1 MSCGQSGAILSHVA
15 LRHVHQPLHAGYAD
29 DRGGNKFQVRVF
41 GRGTNLHA
49 LWDTGLIQTGPG
61 HGDLNAG
68 LLSTPAQTSDMTQH
82 ILPKIR
88 ARS

>member
-1 MSCGQSGAILSHVA
+1 MARSCVFRVA
-15 LRHVHQPLHAGYAD
+15 LRDVHQPLHAGYAD
-29 DRGGNKFQVRVF
+29 DRGGNKYHVRVF

-68 LLSTPAQTSDMTQH
+68 CFQRQRKQVT
-82 ILPKIR
+82 
-88 ARS
+88 